1 MGVPDIDW
9 RGLNLDIKQGG
20 STMEYHEGDPH
31 TRKMF
36 QEQSLKEGAEL
47 NMPEEVYLRST
58 PGLVEQYPVNRCV
71 DFFHSEKQSHS

>member
-31 TRKMF
+31 SRKMF
-36 QEQSLKEGAEL
+36 
-47 NMPEEVYLRST
+47 
-58 PGLVEQYPVNRCV
+58 
-71 DFFHSEKQSHS
+71 